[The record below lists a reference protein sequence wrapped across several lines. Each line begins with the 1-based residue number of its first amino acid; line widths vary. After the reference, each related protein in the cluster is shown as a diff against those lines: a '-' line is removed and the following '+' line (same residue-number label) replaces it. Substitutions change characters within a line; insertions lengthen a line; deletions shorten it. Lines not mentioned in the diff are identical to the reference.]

1 MTTDLEQSHAPIAVV
16 PEDAPRL
23 VALMGEYADVD
34 GVMLAARRVR
44 DEGYTIWDVHSPFPI
59 HGIDKAMGIRATILP
74 WIVLGAGLTG
84 MITGLGLTIWTMS
97 VDYPYLIS
105 GKPLNSLPAWIPIVF
120 ELTIL
125 LGALAAVFGMLML
138 NKLPMLYNPLLN
150 HDRFRR
156 VTDDRFFLV
165 IDCRDPKFDL
175 RQTKILLEST
185 NPAMIERIED

>member
-1 MTTDLEQSHAPIAVV
+1 MTTDLEQSHAPIAAM